1 MSISGAFL
9 QSRGWEAF
17 QKLLGKEV
25 RRLDGSLVI
34 KHDIGLGM
42 HYWYCPRGPL
52 PTTLPSEAI
61 FFRYDAPEEIT
72 NYPITKLPNFR
83 PAPHDVQP
91 STTIILDLTKT
102 EEQLLSEMHPKTRYN
117 IKVAERH
124 GVTVEIG
131 GSELLETFFS
141 LLQSTTER
149 NIFRAHAKSYYQKM
163 LKQTPSPSDSPSG
176 RGSVEAKFFLALA
189 RVDNKPSAIALM
201 VDFNDTRTYLHGA
214 SDYTLRESMAPFALH
229 WYLINDAKK
238 RGLTAY
244 DFWGIATTDNP
255 KEPLAG
261 VTRFKKGW
269 GGDIV
274 RYPQTMD
281 LVMRP
286 VKYAFYRLVHRL
298 ITRR

>member
-1 MSISGAFL
+1 MPSSGAFL

-17 QKLLGKEV
+17 QQSLGKEV

-34 KHDIGLGM
+34 KQEIGLGM

-52 PTTLPSEAI
+52 PKILPSEAI
-61 FFRYDAPEEIT
+61 FFRYDAPQEVSNFHSPTT
-72 NYPITKLPNFR
+72 NYR

-91 STTIILDLTKT
+91 RTTIILDLTKS
-102 EEQLLSEMHPKTRYN
+102 EEQLLKEMHPKTRYN
-117 IKVAERH
+117 IKVAERR

-131 GSELLETFFS
+131 GAEMLEIFFS

-149 NIFRAHAKSYYQKM
+149 NIFRAHAKLYYQKM
-163 LKQTPSPSDSPSG
+163 LQQTPD
-176 RGSVEAKFFLALA
+176 VNVFFALA

-201 VDFNDTRTYLHGA
+201 IDHNGTRTYLHGA
-214 SDYTLRESMAPFALH
+214 SDYQLRDAMAPFALH
-229 WYLINDAKK
+229 WHLVKEAKK
-238 RGLTAY
+238 RGLVAY
-244 DFWGIATTDNP
+244 DFWGIAPTDNP
-255 KEPLAG
+255 SEPLAG

-274 RYPQTMD
+274 RYPQTVD
-281 LVMRP
+281 FVLHP
-286 VKYAFYRLVHRL
+286 IKYAFYRLVHRL